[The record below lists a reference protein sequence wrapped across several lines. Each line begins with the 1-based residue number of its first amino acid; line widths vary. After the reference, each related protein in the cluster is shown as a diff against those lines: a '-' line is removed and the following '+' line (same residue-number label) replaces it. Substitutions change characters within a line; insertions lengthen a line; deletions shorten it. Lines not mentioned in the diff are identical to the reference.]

1 MILTSQPPKRWSL
14 ILRPLTL
21 FPFNRALVAAKRT
34 GKGRSLHIEH
44 VSPFGSS
51 PEEISRNL
59 ITEVIKSISLVHSS
73 SVPYAHT

>member
-1 MILTSQPPKRWSL
+1 MRLLS
-14 ILRPLTL
+14 L
-21 FPFNRALVAAKRT
+21 FPFNLALVAAKCT
-34 GKGRSLHIEH
+34 GEGRSLHIEH

-59 ITEVIKSISLVHSS
+59 IIEVIKNISLVHSS

>member
-1 MILTSQPPKRWSL
+1 M
-14 ILRPLTL
+14 RPLSL
-21 FPFNRALVAAKRT
+21 FPFNRALVAAKCT
-34 GKGRSLHIEH
+34 GEGRSLHIEH

-59 ITEVIKSISLVHSS
+59 ITEVIKNISLVHSS